1 MRIYGDSIY
10 GTTISGLPQ
19 QEWGVTTRNGN
30 VLYLHVFDAS
40 AGKISLSLADFKPV
54 SATKKSKKLKI
65 KSVTALNG
73 GAALTYDYSKEG
85 VLTVNLP
92 AAASGPDYVIAVNF
106 SKFQQE

>member
-10 GTTISGLPQ
+10 GTTASGLPEH
-19 QEWGVTTRNGN
+19 EWGVTTRNGN
-30 VLYLHVFDAS
+30 LLYLHVFDAS
-40 AGKISLSLADFKPV
+40 AGKISLSLADFKRV
-54 SATKKSKKLKI
+54 SAAKKSKKLKI

-92 AAASGPDYVIAVNF
+92 AAASGPDYVIAVNIM
-106 SKFQQE
+106 